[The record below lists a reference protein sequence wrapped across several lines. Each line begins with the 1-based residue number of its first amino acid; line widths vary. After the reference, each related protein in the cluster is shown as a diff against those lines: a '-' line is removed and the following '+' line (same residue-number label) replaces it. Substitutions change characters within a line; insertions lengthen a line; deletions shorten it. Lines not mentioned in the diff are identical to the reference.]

1 MADLA
6 GNGYINPAIVVS
18 VTAVAGTLILANGS
32 RKCLMIRSDT
42 ANTQS
47 CYYGPAT
54 VTSSTGMEIK
64 PGEVHTFLIS
74 EVPTNLIQVISASGT
89 QSIRVQE
96 VT

>member
-6 GNGYINPAIVVS
+6 GNGTLRPAIVVS
-18 VTAVAGTLILANGS
+18 VTGTAGTLIAANPS
-32 RKCLMIRSDT
+32 RKSLMIRADA

-54 VTSSTGMEIK
+54 VSSTTGMEIK
-64 PGEVHTFLIS
+64 AGEIHTFSVGEV
-74 EVPTNLIQVISASGT
+74 PDNLIQAISASGT

-96 VT
+96 VD